1 MDKIIDSYNYTA
13 RAESQYISSLNFQR
27 EKIINESAMI
37 MESQDLLKLN
47 ETLETDFNLNGNILL
62 KLINTNHYFSKK
74 FLNFFNKIT
83 NGNSCDYLE
92 LEDCD
97 NLENG
102 IGNYGIEVVSIKF
115 FDYLRLGIIQFIK
128 STTNK
133 NSIEIL
139 SGKVVTK
146 SCKILQYFLK
156 PIYSILTSNM
166 EEEIIKIIDK
176 QYEIAM
182 ILFSVFFVVI
192 IIIYVM
198 IWIPILQGLD
208 EEIIRTKKML
218 NIIPI
223 QILDKIDSLKSGKY

>member
-1 MDKIIDSYNYTA
+1 
-13 RAESQYISSLNFQR
+13 
-27 EKIINESAMI
+27 
-37 MESQDLLKLN
+37 
-47 ETLETDFNLNGNILL
+47 
-62 KLINTNHYFSKK
+62 
-74 FLNFFNKIT
+74 
-83 NGNSCDYLE
+83 
-92 LEDCD
+92 
-97 NLENG
+97 
-102 IGNYGIEVVSIKF
+102 
-115 FDYLRLGIIQFIK
+115 
-128 STTNK
+128 
-133 NSIEIL
+133 
-139 SGKVVTK
+139 
-146 SCKILQYFLK
+146 
-156 PIYSILTSNM
+156 M

>member
-1 MDKIIDSYNYTA
+1 MT
-13 RAESQYISSLNFQR
+13 
-27 EKIINESAMI
+27 
-37 MESQDLLKLN
+37 
-47 ETLETDFNLNGNILL
+47 
-62 KLINTNHYFSKK
+62 
-74 FLNFFNKIT
+74 
-83 NGNSCDYLE
+83 
-92 LEDCD
+92 
-97 NLENG
+97 
-102 IGNYGIEVVSIKF
+102 IKF